1 MRPPATRLLRRILLG
16 VVVLVGVAVLWTLR
30 RPEGSAESGS
40 AASEAA
46 QGTTIED
53 LAFDIYEEGERK
65 LQLKARA
72 MTGEEDGLQRFEGVE
87 VTFSFVAKGEP
98 STATITSDE
107 CLYDA
112 KREHARFRGNVHV
125 ITANGFELWTES
137 LDYIGDEGRVVTEDP
152 VRFSQGTTS
161 GRARGAE
168 YREEGDRL
176 ELKKNV
182 RLRFENDEGGPATE
196 IDADRAQGSRQTRL
210 INFGGGVEVRQGP
223 RVLRSKR
230 LQVILN
236 AELEGIERAAAIE
249 DVDLRIRGSGQLP
262 GGELPGGG
270 TRRLRCRR
278 LNVGFRAGGI
288 LQHAVASNNASLVLL
303 PGPGDPPERR
313 EIEARQIRF
322 AFDEEGR
329 LSGVVAKDWGKSG
342 AKGAGIVTLKS
353 RPVGG
358 PKGAGRRVECLTF
371 KAELDPVSGTL
382 ESAEFLGKVEFT
394 EPGRKGWAERAV
406 YDEKKKLLRM
416 TEGAPRIRDEGD
428 GSELQAQQIDL
439 STASQSVV
447 AVDGVRHEI
456 RGRKTGEEGG
466 MLAGSEPTILVCQ
479 RFEYDSAKKTAWYRE
494 NALLRTGRD
503 EVRAPLI
510 VLEDPGPGQ
519 RRLRASGG
527 VASFLY
533 PRTERGGEGGAEEEP
548 APVQTRSQEMVY
560 EEAAGRVVYT
570 GEVEIRQG
578 DILTLSPE
586 AVVTLTE
593 GRDGV
598 EHIVAGEP
606 VVVHQG
612 VRRAEGRTGTYT
624 PANETMVL
632 EGDDVVLQDVNRQIR
647 GRVLT
652 FKVGED
658 RIRVDGREEA
668 RTEAIF
674 KNSELVRP

>member
-16 VVVLVGVAVLWTLR
+16 IVVLVGVAVLWTLR

-46 QGTTIED
+46 KGTTIED
-53 LAFDIYEEGERK
+53 LAFDVYEKGERK
-65 LQLKARA
+65 LELKAHA

-87 VTFSFVAKGEP
+87 VTFSFLAQGEP
-98 STATITSDE
+98 STATVTADE

-125 ITANGFELWTES
+125 VTADGFELWTES

-152 VRFSQGTTS
+152 VRFSQGTMS

-168 YREEGDRL
+168 YREDGDRL
-176 ELKKNV
+176 ELKKSV
-182 RLRFENDEGGPATE
+182 RLRFENDEGGPATK
-196 IDADRAQGSRQTRL
+196 IDAARAQGSRQTRL

-249 DVDLRIRGSGQLP
+249 DVDLRIRGSG
-262 GGELPGGG
+262 ELPGGG
-270 TRRLRCRR
+270 TQRLRCRR
-278 LNVGFRAGGI
+278 LNVGFRRGGV
-288 LQHAVASNNASLVLL
+288 LQDAVASNNASLVLL

-313 EIEARQIRF
+313 ELEARQIRF
-322 AFDEEGR
+322 IFDEEGR
-329 LSGVVAKDWGKSG
+329 LSGVVARDWGRAG

-353 RPVGG
+353 KPIDG
-358 PKGAGRRVECLTF
+358 PKDAGRRVECLTF
-371 KAELDPVSGTL
+371 KAELDPVSGAL
-382 ESAEFLGKVEFT
+382 ESAEFTGKVEFT

-406 YDEKKKLLRM
+406 YDEKTKLLRM
-416 TEGAPRIRDEGD
+416 TGGAPRIRDEGD

-439 STASQSVV
+439 STATQSVV

-456 RGRKTGEEGG
+456 RGRETRVEGG

-479 RFEYDSAKKTAWYRE
+479 RFEYDSVKKTAWYRG

-527 VASFLY
+527 VASFLR
-533 PRTERGGEGGAEEEP
+533 PRTKPGAEGGEEGEP
-548 APVQTRSQEMVY
+548 AAVQTRSKEMVY
-560 EEAAGRVVYT
+560 EEAAGRIVYT

-578 DILTLSPE
+578 DILTLSPK
-586 AVVTLTE
+586 AVVTLTV

-632 EGDDVVLQDVNRQIR
+632 EGDNVVLQDANRQVR
-647 GRVLT
+647 GRLLT

-658 RIRVDGREEA
+658 RIRIDGREGA
-668 RTEAIF
+668 RTEAILR
-674 KNSELVRP
+674 NSELVRP

>member
-1 MRPPATRLLRRILLG
+1 MAAAG
-16 VVVLVGVAVLWTLR
+16 A
-30 RPEGSAESGS
+30 AE
-40 AASEAA
+40 
-46 QGTTIED
+46 GTTIED
-53 LAFDIYEEGERK
+53 LAFDVYEEGELK
-65 LQLKARA
+65 LELKAHA

-87 VTFSFVAKGEP
+87 VTFSFLAQGEP

-112 KREHARFRGNVHV
+112 NREHARFRGNVHV
-125 ITANGFELWTES
+125 VTADGFELWTES
-137 LDYIGDEGRVVTEDP
+137 LDYIGDEGRVTTEDP

-168 YREEGDRL
+168 YREESDRL

-182 RLRFENDEGGPATE
+182 RLRFEDDEGGPATE
-196 IDADRAQGSRQTRL
+196 IDAARAQGSRQTRL

-230 LQVILN
+230 LQLILN
-236 AELEGIERAAAIE
+236 AELEGIRKAAAIE
-249 DVDLRIRGSGQLP
+249 DVDLRVRDSGEFP
-262 GGELPGGG
+262 GAEPPGGG
-270 TRRLRCRR
+270 TRRLRCQR
-278 LNVGFRAGGI
+278 LNVGWAEGV
-288 LQHAVASNNASLVLL
+288 LQNAVASDNASLVLL

-313 EIEARQIRF
+313 EMEARHIRF
-322 AFDEEGR
+322 TFDEAGR
-329 LSGVVAKDWGKSG
+329 LRLVTAGDWGRAGGRLRFVFGEWGS
-342 AKGAGIVTLKS
+342 AVRKGAGIVTLTS

-358 PKGAGRRVECLTF
+358 PKDAGRRVECLRFRAT
-371 KAELDPVSGTL
+371 LDPVSGTL
-382 ESAEFLGKVEFT
+382 RSADFKGKVEFT
-394 EPGRKGWAERAV
+394 EPGRKGWAEHAV
-406 YDEKKKLLRM
+406 YDEGTKLLRM
-416 TEGAPRIRDEGD
+416 TQGAPRIRDEGD

-439 STASQSVV
+439 STATQSVV
-447 AVDGVRHEI
+447 AVDSVRHEI
-456 RGRKTGEEGG
+456 RGRETRAEGG

-479 RFEYDSAKKTAWYRE
+479 RFEYDSVKKTAWYRE

-519 RRLRASGG
+519 RRLWASGG
-527 VASFLY
+527 VASFLR
-533 PRTERGGEGGAEEEP
+533 PRTKPGAEGGEEGEP
-548 APVQTRSQEMVY
+548 AAVQTRSKEMVY
-560 EEAAGRVVYT
+560 EEAAGRIVYT

-586 AVVTLTE
+586 AVVTLSKE
-593 GRDGV
+593 RDDV
-598 EHIVAGEP
+598 ERIVAGEP

-632 EGDDVVLQDVNRQIR
+632 EGDDVVLQDVNRQVR

-658 RIRVDGREEA
+658 RIRVDGQEEA